1 MLVPPLKKSVVI
13 ELTKRLST
21 YIEKAH
27 SPAEAASQS
36 DAINK
41 LGELR
46 TACIQVKE
54 PNEASVNLL
63 IRLNLGFEIV

>member
-1 MLVPPLKKSVVI
+1 MLVPPLKKSIVI
-13 ELTKRLST
+13 ELTKRLHT
-21 YIEKAH
+21 YIEIAH

-36 DAINK
+36 ESIAK

-54 PNEASVNLL
+54 PNEASLNLL
-63 IRLNLGFEIV
+63 IR